1 MLLAM
6 IAVPLIYQPVWNAGF
21 VDWDDDLN
29 FEQNSH
35 FRQLDSQSLRWMFR
49 ESHAGHWTP
58 LTWLSFALEY
68 QWVGLSAPSFHRINL
83 ALHVLVTV
91 VVFFFVRRFL
101 RWSASSGHSTA
112 RPDGIAGLSALL
124 FAIHPLRVESVAWIT
139 ERRDLLSALFLL
151 LAANA
156 QIGADL
162 AAPGRRR
169 LLAVFWALL
178 SGGAKAWVLVLPAAL
193 LALDSALHF
202 AQGRG
207 SPFPWRRRVLEKIG
221 LIVVAVVVG
230 FLAWRAQG
238 DSQGTLRDLAQHGVF
253 ARVMQAAYGL
263 VWYVHKTI
271 VPVGLAALHELP
283 NPFEPLSSRFLIT
296 AAIALAGAVLLAKW
310 RRQVPWCYGAFLAYG
325 IMVSPVL
332 GLVQAGPQLV
342 ADRYAYLSTLPLT
355 VLAVVLVRRSLRL
368 PGPPRGATL
377 FFLVAA
383 VFALGIT
390 SHQQAHTWQSPL
402 RLWTRAVEVHP
413 NDALPWHN
421 LGHAQVQASN
431 RAESDSERELALAA
445 AESAYWKSL
454 SLKRRPSTLVGLA
467 VILEKRTSRA
477 IGTKDREAA
486 LGQALQ
492 LVEEGLDR
500 ARAENQVLPQ
510 WILNRGVIHFHLGE
524 LDKAIRDFE
533 QGVSLLPTDG
543 RARRQLIQILLAAN
557 RPREALLQL
566 EVAFRTNATD
576 PTLWSYT
583 GAAHDLL
590 SEREQAC
597 HAYEKAISLL
607 PPTDTDSLP
616 KLKSRLQSLR
626 APPPPK

>member
-1 MLLAM
+1 M
-6 IAVPLIYQPVWNAGF
+6 
-21 VDWDDDLN
+21 
-29 FEQNSH
+29 
-35 FRQLDSQSLRWMFR
+35 
-49 ESHAGHWTP
+49 
-58 LTWLSFALEY
+58 
-68 QWVGLSAPSFHRINL
+68 
-83 ALHVLVTV
+83 
-91 VVFFFVRRFL
+91 
-101 RWSASSGHSTA
+101 
-112 RPDGIAGLSALL
+112 
-124 FAIHPLRVESVAWIT
+124 
-139 ERRDLLSALFLL
+139 
-151 LAANA
+151 
-156 QIGADL
+156 
-162 AAPGRRR
+162 
-169 LLAVFWALL
+169 
-178 SGGAKAWVLVLPAAL
+178 
-193 LALDSALHF
+193 
-202 AQGRG
+202 
-207 SPFPWRRRVLEKIG
+207 
-221 LIVVAVVVG
+221 VAVVVG

-253 ARVMQAAYGL
+253 APVLQAAYGL

-283 NPFEPLSSRFLIT
+283 IPFEPLSSRFVIT
-296 AAIALAGAVLLAKW
+296 AAIALAGALLLVKG
-310 RRQVPWCYGAFLAYG
+310 RRKVPWCYGAFLAYG

-402 RLWTRAVEVHP
+402 RLWTRAVEVHS

-421 LGHAQVQASN
+421 LGHAHVQASN
-431 RAESDSERELALAA
+431 QAEGDSERELALTA
-445 AESAYWKSL
+445 AETAYWKSL

-467 VILEKRTSRA
+467 VILEKRTNRA

-510 WILNRGVIHFHLGE
+510 WILNRGVIHFHRGE
-524 LDKAIRDFE
+524 LDQAVRDFE
-533 QGVSLLPTDG
+533 QGVSLLPTDA
-543 RARRQLIQILLAAN
+543 RARRQLIQILLAAS
-557 RPREALLQL
+557 RPREALLPL

-597 HAYEKAISLL
+597 LAYEKAISLL

-616 KLKSRLQSLR
+616 NLKSRLQSLR